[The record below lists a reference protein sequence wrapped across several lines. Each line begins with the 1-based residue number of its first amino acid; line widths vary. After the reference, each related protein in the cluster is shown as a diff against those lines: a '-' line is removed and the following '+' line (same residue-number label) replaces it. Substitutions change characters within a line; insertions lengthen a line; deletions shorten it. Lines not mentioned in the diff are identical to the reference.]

1 MITARHLQFIL
12 AGAVAAVG
20 CCAAPDVTLSLRGV
34 VDGQLEQ
41 GEPLAATV
49 LLAAPVAQPGVIE
62 LAPARGTWADA
73 LIVELSPAGGG
84 APVARA
90 QPLRA
95 PENPVAVLDADR
107 VAGGLWSFS
116 AETMRSL
123 APGDYLVK
131 ARLELPAGRGWSGVA
146 LAEAWPLRIV
156 TVSADPLRRAARAHA
171 RAQLSAA
178 AGRLEEAARA
188 CDAALEKTPDD
199 LELLSLRADVALRGG
214 NPIAA
219 RFCVNRAV
227 RQLKGPLAGPLPLVL
242 HEVSARVYA
251 AIVPVGATATKPPDW
266 TWPPASV
273 MTLSAEVKPVTPVS
287 PPAPT
292 APRPTTTA
300 PVPVAAA
307 VASPPPVVTQ
317 PVQPSPGVIVPAA
330 ELDDA
335 KVRADSAGQWA
346 AAARAG
352 SFQRSTYNYY
362 TPARATGEP
371 KVAYAGYNTEAW
383 CPAQQNSGE
392 DWIELTFA
400 RPTPARGV
408 RVRQTFNPGAIVKVE
423 AVATDGTVHL
433 WWAGSDPYPRP
444 ATRAIAWFAVNVPA
458 TRYAVAKIRLTL
470 NLAAV
475 PGWKQIDAVQLVAA
489 PR

>member
-1 MITARHLQFIL
+1 MITARHLQFL
-12 AGAVAAVG
+12 AACVLTAVG
-20 CCAAPDVTLSLRGV
+20 RAAAPDVTLSLRGV

-41 GEPLAATV
+41 GEPLAAAV
-49 LLAAPVAQPGVIE
+49 LLAAHQGIIE
-62 LAPARGTWADA
+62 LAPSRGTWADA
-73 LIVELSPAGGG
+73 LVVELSPAGGG
-84 APVARA
+84 PAVARA
-90 QPLRA
+90 QPIRA
-95 PENPVAVLDADR
+95 PENPVAMLDANR

-116 AETMRSL
+116 TEAMRSL

-156 TVSADPLRRAARAHA
+156 SVSADPLRHTARAHA
-171 RAQLSAA
+171 RAQLFAA
-178 AGRLEEAARA
+178 AGRLEEAART
-188 CDAALEKTPDD
+188 CDAALERTPDD
-199 LELLSLRADVALRGG
+199 LELLCLRADLALRGD

-219 RFCVNRAV
+219 RLCVNRAV
-227 RQLKGPLAGPLPLVL
+227 RQLRGPLTGPLPLVL
-242 HEVSARVYA
+242 HDVSARVDA
-251 AIVPVGATATKPPDW
+251 AILPLGASATKPPDW

-273 MTLSAEVKPVTPVS
+273 MTLPAEVKPVTPGS

-300 PVPVAAA
+300 PGPVAAA
-307 VASPPPVVTQ
+307 VVSPPPLVAQ
-317 PVQPSPGVIVPAA
+317 PVQPSPGLVFPAS

-335 KVRADSAGQWA
+335 KVRADAAGQWA
-346 AAARAG
+346 AAANAG
-352 SFQRSTYNYY
+352 SFQRNTYNYY
-362 TPARATGEP
+362 TPARAAGEP

-400 RPTPARGV
+400 KPAPARGV

-423 AVATDGTVHL
+423 AVAADGTVHL
-433 WWAGSDPYPRP
+433 WWAGADPYPRP
-444 ATRAIAWFAVNVPA
+444 ATRAIAWFAVHVPA
-458 TRYAVAKIRLTL
+458 TSYAVAKIKLTL

-489 PR
+489 P